1 MSKKYCSFLL
11 SSPLSIPVKLIF
23 LKSTLQIHHS
33 HLACIFITFSCC
45 SLASRSNTCTYLV
58 SCYLKKTSI
67 LGYLMAFKLK
77 RRPINISCCRL
88 ACKNMS
94 HILRFA
100 LRRLTTSATPYLN
113 GFNIKIDHTYNL
125 CCILCSKYFTG
136 TFLLTFYS
144 LSTFF
149 IYLLVLFF
157 LILKLYV
164 PSL

>member
-1 MSKKYCSFLL
+1 MYHSF
-11 SSPLSIPVKLIF
+11 
-23 LKSTLQIHHS
+23 
-33 HLACIFITFSCC
+33 C
-45 SLASRSNTCTYLV
+45 SLACKRKIHTFVASY
-58 SCYLKKTSI
+58 YLKKTSI

-94 HILRFA
+94 HILRFP
-100 LRRLTTSATPYLN
+100 LRRLTTSAAPYLN

-136 TFLLTFYS
+136 TFLLTFYP

-149 IYLLVLFF
+149 IDLLVLFF
-157 LILKLYV
+157 LILKLYL